1 MEEEDE
7 CPELVPIK
15 ENHIEPTAQIPV
27 TIITGYLGQIF
38 NPSSLLHHLIY
49 RNYINCHNIFIS
61 EVAQQH
67 FSFLHR
73 CWKDNAFKLHINR
86 AA

>member
-15 ENHIEPTAQIPV
+15 EKNVGPTAQIPV

-38 NPSSLLHHLIY
+38 NPSSFSCLILMLE
-49 RNYINCHNIFIS
+49 FIY
-61 EVAQQH
+61 
-67 FSFLHR
+67 L
-73 CWKDNAFKLHINR
+73 
-86 AA
+86 